1 MYVRSKRRPHL
12 PLVSS
17 IGMTTPGHDLDRYR
31 RLRVIPRTR
40 DPRIRSNARD
50 AHGNPDLLADLA
62 LRWVDEAVDGWFG
75 RPAKSTR
82 VAAISRRRW
91 FPCGLAFSGVLSL
104 NHGETVDL
112 KAGAQETPDLWLIID
127 QEN

>member
-1 MYVRSKRRPHL
+1 MIWIATEGYGLYPAPETLGFVPML
-12 PLVSS
+12 
-17 IGMTTPGHDLDRYR
+17 GTPTETRICSPTWLCGGWMKL
-31 RLRVIPRTR
+31 LTGGSGAPPR
-40 DPRIRSNARD
+40 AR
-50 AHGNPDLLADLA
+50 
-62 LRWVDEAVDGWFG
+62 
-75 RPAKSTR
+75 R

-104 NHGETVDL
+104 NYGETVDL